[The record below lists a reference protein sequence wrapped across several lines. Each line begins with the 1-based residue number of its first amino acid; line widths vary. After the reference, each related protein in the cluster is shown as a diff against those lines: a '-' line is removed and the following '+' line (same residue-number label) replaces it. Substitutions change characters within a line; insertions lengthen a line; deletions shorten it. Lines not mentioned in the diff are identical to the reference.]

1 MIGVDT
7 NVLIRLFINDEAEQH
22 AKADAFFAA
31 RSPEDAAFISLVTT
45 IEFVWVLTRSYK
57 RPQDEALGLLKIVLS
72 SRDAVVEMAEAVA
85 SAVQTALDTKGD
97 YADVIIAQAGQ
108 RAGCSHSVSFDEPAA
123 KRIPEMELLA

>member
-108 RAGCSHSVSFDEPAA
+108 SAGCSHSVSFDEPAA

>member
-1 MIGVDT
+1 VIGVDT
-7 NVLIRLFINDEAEQH
+7 NVLIRLFINDEVEQH
-22 AKADAFFAA
+22 AKANAFFAA
-31 RSPEDAAFISLVTT
+31 RSPENAAFVSLVTT

-97 YADVIIAQAGQ
+97 YADVLIAQAGH
-108 RAGCSHSVSFDEPAA
+108 RAGCSHSVSFDEPATR
-123 KRIPEMELLA
+123 RIPGMDLLA

>member
-7 NVLIRLFINDEAEQH
+7 NVLVRLFVNDEAEQH
-22 AKADAFFAA
+22 AKAKAFFAA
-31 RSPEDAAFISLVTT
+31 RSPEDAAFVSLATT

-85 SAVQTALDTKGD
+85 SAVHTALDTQGD
-97 YADVIIAQAGQ
+97 YADVLIAQAGH
-108 RAGCSHSVSFDEPAA
+108 RAGCSHSVSFDGPAT
-123 KRIPEMELLA
+123 KRIPGLELLA